1 MKLLWIVISACAL
14 ILGCGTKKPVSTDMA
29 TKTDTSSVAKQQDG
43 SNQGSVAEKT
53 MVKLTYAQRQ
63 GKGLFLHY
71 CSVCHGEGGAGDGF
85 NAFNLAPVRPRDLA
99 DQTYMTVI
107 SDLRIQ
113 EVIREGG
120 RGTRKSVLMPAWGN
134 TLNEAQVQDL
144 VAFIRT
150 LEH

>member
-1 MKLLWIVISACAL
+1 MKLQWIVISACTL
-14 ILGCGTKKPVSTDMA
+14 VLGCGTKKPVSTGMA
-29 TKTDTSSVAKQQDG
+29 TKTDTSSVTKQPNG
-43 SNQGSVAEKT
+43 ANQESVAEKT

-85 NAFNLAPVRPRDLA
+85 NAFNLAPVRPRDLT
-99 DQTYMTVI
+99 DQTYMTAI
-107 SDLRIQ
+107 RDQRIQ

-134 TLNEAQVQDL
+134 TVNEEQIQDL